1 MTTVLLALSTAAL
14 FGCSDFLGGLASR
27 RDSALAVT
35 AHAHV
40 IGVVLFATALVVLPA
55 SSPRT
60 ADFAWGVAAGLSGGC
75 GVVALYAALAA
86 GRMSIV
92 APITAALSG
101 SLPAVFDLVRGTA
114 IRPVGLVG
122 LGLAVVAIIIVSASA
137 GPEEEHAIPRRAIA
151 LSIVAGIGFAGSF
164 LAFSQ
169 TAPASGIWPLLSA
182 RGTSALLFAAVALLV
197 RGQLRLTRVA
207 LAPALGAGAF
217 DAAANVTMLAAIR
230 SGPLAVASVL
240 GSLYP
245 VVVILLARV
254 VLKERLRGMQ
264 WVGVVVAL
272 TAVVLAASG

>member
-1 MTTVLLALSTAAL
+1 MATVLLALSTAAL
-14 FGCSDFLGGLASR
+14 FGFSDFLGGVASR

-35 AHAHV
+35 AQAHV
-40 IGVVLFATALVVLPA
+40 IGVVLFAAALLVMPATA
-55 SSPRT
+55 PRA
-60 ADFAWGVAAGLSGGC
+60 ADYAWGVAAGLAGGC

-101 SLPAVFDLVRGTA
+101 SLPAAFDLVRGTA

-122 LGLAVVAIIIVSASA
+122 LGLAVVSIVIVSASA
-137 GPEEEHAIPRRAIA
+137 GSEEEHAIPRRAIV
-151 LSIVAGIGFAGSF
+151 LSILAGLGFAGSL
-164 LAFSQ
+164 LAFSY
-169 TAPASGIWPLLSA
+169 TAPTSGIWPLLAA

-197 RGQLRLTRVA
+197 RGRLLLTRTA
-207 LAPALGAGAF
+207 LAPALAAGAF

-245 VVVILLARV
+245 VVVILLARI

-264 WVGVVVAL
+264 RVGVVMAL
-272 TAVVLAASG
+272 IAVVLAATG